1 MALSEDGYSKLKD
14 EVFKKEMLEKY
25 SDFIDD
31 MDLFIAYMME
41 YPPQTVRVNT
51 LKADLEIVV
60 ESLESQGFKLERLPW
75 CNYGFKVEGEM
86 PVSKTLEHTLGYI
99 YLQDGASMIPPL
111 ALDLKPGLNVLDLC
125 AAPGSKTTQIAQIMG
140 NSGCIVANDV
150 KISRIKALT
159 SNIQRLGVVNTIITM
174 VDGRRMPRRTST
186 RFDRVLVDA
195 PCSGI
200 GEARRNWAPLRQWAQ
215 RRVESYMRLQR
226 MLVVAGFD
234 LLKPGGIMV
243 YSTCTLDP
251 EENEFVIQHLIENR
265 RDAVILGFNPNL
277 RYEKGLTEWHG
288 RSLHNDLSKTI
299 RVYPHHNDTQGFYVA
314 KIGREE
320 A

>member
-1 MALSEDGYSKLKD
+1 MALSKDGCSGLKD
-14 EVFKKEMLEKY
+14 EIFKKEMLEKY
-25 SDFIDD
+25 STFIDD
-31 MDLFIAYMME
+31 MDLFIKYMME

-51 LKADLEIVV
+51 LKAGLDVV
-60 ESLESQGFKLERLPW
+60 VKSLESQGLKLERLPW
-75 CNYGFKVEGEM
+75 CSYGFKVEGDTLI
-86 PVSKTLEHTLGYI
+86 SKTLEHTLGYI
-99 YLQDGASMIPPL
+99 YIQDGASMIPPIV
-111 ALDLKPGLNVLDLC
+111 LDLEPGLKVLDLC

-159 SNIQRLGVVNTIITM
+159 SNIQRLGVVNTIVTM
-174 VDGRRMPRRTST
+174 VDGRSMPRRTST
-186 RFDRVLVDA
+186 RFDRVLVDV

-200 GEARRNWAPLRQWAQ
+200 GEARRNWAPLRQWGQ
-215 RRVESYMRLQR
+215 RRVESYMRLQK
-226 MLVVAGFD
+226 MLVIAGFD

-265 RDAVILGFNPNL
+265 RDAVILEFNLNL
-277 RYEKGLTEWHG
+277 KCERGLTEWRGRRLHG
-288 RSLHNDLSKTI
+288 DLSKTI
-299 RVYPHHNDTQGFYVA
+299 RVYPHHNDTQGFYIA